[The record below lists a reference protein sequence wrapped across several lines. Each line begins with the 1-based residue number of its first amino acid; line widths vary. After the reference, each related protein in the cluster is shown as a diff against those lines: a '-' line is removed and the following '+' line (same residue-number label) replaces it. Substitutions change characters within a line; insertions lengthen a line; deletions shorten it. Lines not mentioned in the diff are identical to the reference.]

1 MKILEIKRHLNK
13 PDESYLCDLL
23 LRGSDYV
30 ILKYVSTQ
38 PGRVG
43 SVTFEAGST
52 TFAHYKTGRGYV
64 VWKMLN
70 PDKTLEG
77 HLFHICKDQ
86 QVKDTRVEYLDLLLD
101 VWIDSEGQL
110 TILDRD
116 ELETC
121 ARNGEIGDKELRWI
135 AQQEQVI
142 TENWKQIVSDLDLLF

>member
-23 LRGSDYV
+23 VRGNDYV
-30 ILKYVSTQ
+30 ILKYVSAQ

-43 SVTFEAGST
+43 SVTFEVGST
-52 TFAHYKTGRGYV
+52 TFAYYKTGMGYV

-70 PDKTLEG
+70 PDEMLEG

-86 QVKDTRVEYLDLLLD
+86 RVKDTRVEYLDLLLD
-101 VWIDSEGQL
+101 VWIDSQGQL

-121 ARNGEIGDKELRWI
+121 ARKGKLLDKELRWI
-135 AQQEQVI
+135 ARQEQVI
-142 TENWKQIVSDLDLLF
+142 KDNWSQIIFEFDRRL